1 MYATAKQNKGACQ
14 KQVKHKKDKKKG
26 GKENEKRNAIAS
38 KT

>member
-14 KQVKHKKDKKKG
+14 KQVKHKKEKKG